1 MNKFDVSKVVKN
13 KLESIYKQSKNE
25 TFAANGLF
33 PRFTVSIFNLTVM
46 IEKCGEYRSLFRISI
61 SAFTVL
67 R

>member
-13 KLESIYKQSKNE
+13 KLESIYKQSKKLNICSK
-25 TFAANGLF
+25 
-33 PRFTVSIFNLTVM
+33 RFISALYSIYFNLTVM
-46 IEKCGEYRSLFRISI
+46 IKKCGEYRSLFRISI

>member
-1 MNKFDVSKVVKN
+1 MKHLQQTVYF
-13 KLESIYKQSKNE
+13 L
-25 TFAANGLF
+25 
-33 PRFTVSIFNLTVM
+33 RFTVSIFNLTVM